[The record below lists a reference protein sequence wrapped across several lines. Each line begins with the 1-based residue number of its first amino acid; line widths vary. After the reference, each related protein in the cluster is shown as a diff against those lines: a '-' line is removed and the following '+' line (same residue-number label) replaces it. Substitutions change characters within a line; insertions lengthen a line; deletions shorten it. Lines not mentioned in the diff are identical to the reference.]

1 MEFKK
6 LQDKVI
12 GFKDL
17 QYLACS
23 LVDGASEETK
33 KNSEVIDCDDIYEP
47 TAEELAQY
55 RAIMEDERLHE
66 VTICL
71 CTITCKVSSDCRIKS
86 NMFKY
91 IIIDDYILWKVKS
104 KEGYGNKPRHIEENA
119 VCNG

>member
-6 LQDKVI
+6 LPDKVI

-23 LVDGASEETK
+23 LVDGAPEETK
-33 KNSEVIDCDDIYEP
+33 NNSEVIDCDDIYEP

-55 RAIMEDERLHE
+55 RAVIKDDRVHE

-71 CTITCKVSSDCRIKS
+71 RTVTCKVSSNCRIKS
-86 NMFKY
+86 NMC
-91 IIIDDYILWKVKS
+91 LNTS
-104 KEGYGNKPRHIEENA
+104 
-119 VCNG
+119 

>member
-17 QYLACS
+17 QYLARS
-23 LVDGASEETK
+23 LVDGALEETK

-55 RAIMEDERLHE
+55 RAIIEDERLHE

-71 CTITCKVSSDCRIKS
+71 RTVTWKVSSNCRIKS

-91 IIIDDYILWKVKS
+91 IIADDYILWKDKT
-104 KEGYGNKPRHIEENA
+104 KEGYGNKTRHIEEKA
-119 VCNG
+119 VCTG